1 MFGKFLREENAATLL
16 EYIVGGALA
25 LAVLGTA
32 AWALMNAFGTK
43 AGETETSVGTVPG
56 EVTAP

>member
-25 LAVLGTA
+25 LAVLGMAVYAMMGAFGDTA
-32 AWALMNAFGTK
+32 ADVESEVGDVP
-43 AGETETSVGTVPG
+43 TSFTP
-56 EVTAP
+56 